1 MARWKLLLGLATC
14 FLGGAWS
21 HAAPPAREC
30 QFTYRPLAVGDEA
43 HETLRCAIELK
54 TIRAVDGQVIDVGD
68 QAAVRDEETL
78 VTRLPTA
85 PGQSAKAR
93 LTYEVSEQTSRS
105 RLLDPQQTERPVAG
119 KTYIVARQGS
129 DLVIADEQGAEPPDE
144 ERQIVA
150 RTLDS
155 LGKPNPLGKF
165 FDGRSIALGEL
176 VELPP
181 EFTEKLLSGWDESL
195 AKLPLEV
202 ILMGTERIDGQL
214 CAMFH
219 TPPGAGKRNPVEGK
233 MLIELATCRLAFLEL
248 RGPVARTE
256 RRGAPGEEFDVRHK
270 GKLQIATHIEHRR
283 VK

>member
-1 MARWKLLLGLATC
+1 MSRLTFLLTVLTCAASATWT
-14 FLGGAWS
+14 A
-21 HAAPPAREC
+21 AAPPAREC

-43 HETLRCAIELK
+43 RETLRCAIELK

-68 QAAVRDEETL
+68 QTALREEQTL
-78 VTRLPTA
+78 VTRLATA
-85 PGQSAKAR
+85 PGQTAKAR
-93 LTYEVSEQTSRS
+93 LTYETSEQTSKS

-119 KTYIVARQGS
+119 KTYIVVRQGDELIIS
-129 DLVIADEQGAEPPDE
+129 DQQGKSPPAE

-155 LGKPNPLGKF
+155 LGRPNPLGKF
-165 FDGRSIALGEL
+165 FDGRSIALGET
-176 VELPP
+176 VQLPP

-202 ILMGTERIDGQL
+202 ILMGTAQLDGQL

-233 MLIELATCRLAFLEL
+233 MLIELATCRLAMLEL

-256 RRGAPGEEFDVRHK
+256 RRGPPGEEFDVRHK
-270 GKLQIATHIEHRR
+270 GKLQIATHIEHIR